1 MVRGPGIADPALFR
15 EVYWKWNMH
24 LFKCHMCLLVWMEIR
39 IDYILLKLKSSM
51 HASMYKCTYMYVE
64 YLTSYSTGLS
74 KDDLSE

>member
-1 MVRGPGIADPALFR
+1 
-15 EVYWKWNMH
+15 
-24 LFKCHMCLLVWMEIR
+24 MCFLVWMEIR

-51 HASMYKCTYMYVE
+51 HASIYKCTYMYVE